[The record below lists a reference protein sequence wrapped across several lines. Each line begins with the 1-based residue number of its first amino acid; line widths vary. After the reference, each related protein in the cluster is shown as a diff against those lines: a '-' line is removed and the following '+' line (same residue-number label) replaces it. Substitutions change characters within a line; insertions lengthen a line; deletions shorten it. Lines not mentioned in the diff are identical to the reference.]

1 MCKVTIAL
9 SVYNV
14 ADYVRASLDCI
25 LTQTFSDFELLC
37 IDDASTDDTWAILQ
51 EYAAKDNRIRLFRQE
66 KNQGLSVSRNL
77 AIKEAKGE
85 YLLMLDGDDLFAPDM
100 VEKAYT
106 KAKETGADMVL
117 WDYISFY
124 DEKEIPA
131 TCAKPSSLLNLNVHD
146 KLCLLRRPAFS
157 PSRMTR
163 LAVLRDLQIHFPEGL
178 TKQDIPVHW
187 KLVTSIDKIALIPE
201 YFLYYRQ
208 SPSNTTSRKGR
219 SVFSLAY
226 VMDITKQQLVEDGC
240 YDTYKDEFLRSRLS
254 LLQGMYDHIKPELKN
269 EAIEF
274 VMERLGEDER
284 AYIRNPQN
292 ELTSRTRNFYGMLN
306 GSLVAKLKY
315 RGFNL
320 IRSIYRKI
328 K

>member
-1 MCKVTIAL
+1 MFKVTIAL

-14 ADYVRASLDCI
+14 AEYVRASLDSI
-25 LTQTFSDFELLC
+25 RAQTFKDFELLC
-37 IDDASTDDTWAILQ
+37 IDDASTDSTWAILE

-85 YLLMLDGDDLFAPDM
+85 YLLMLDGDDLFAPNM

-106 KAKETGADMVL
+106 TAKEKDADMVM
-117 WDYISFY
+117 WDYVSFY
-124 DEKEIPA
+124 DKKDISA
-131 TCAKPSSLLNLNVHD
+131 KSAKPSALLNINVQD
-146 KLCLLRRPAFS
+146 KLSLLRRPAFS

-163 LAVLRDLQIHFPEGL
+163 LSVLRDLQIHFPEGL

-226 VMDITKQQLVEDGC
+226 VMDITKQQLIEDGH
-240 YDTYKDEFLRSRLS
+240 YETYKNEFLRSRLS
-254 LLQGMYDHIKPELKN
+254 LLQGMYDHIKTELKD
-269 EAIEF
+269 EAMAL
-274 VMERLGEDER
+274 VKERLGEDEK
-284 AYIRNPQN
+284 AYISNPKN
-292 ELTSRTRNFYGMLN
+292 ELTPRTRNFYGMLN
-306 GSLVAKLKY
+306 VSLLATLKY
-315 RGFNL
+315 RGFNM